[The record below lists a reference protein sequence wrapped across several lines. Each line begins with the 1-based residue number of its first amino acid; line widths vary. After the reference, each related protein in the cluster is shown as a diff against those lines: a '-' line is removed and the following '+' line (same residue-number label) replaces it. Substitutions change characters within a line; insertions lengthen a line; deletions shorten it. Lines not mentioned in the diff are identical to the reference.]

1 SAELDSSRPLIM
13 ITGYASIDSAVE
25 AMSKGAAW
33 YVQKPFANDA
43 VVELVERFGRA
54 RSLEVENAQLRE
66 RLQSFEGIEGMV
78 GSSPAMQKVFS
89 TLRTVAPTDATILI
103 EGESGT
109 GKERAALALHSL
121 SQRADGPFVAL
132 SCAALPESLLET
144 ELFGH
149 EKGAFT
155 DAHKEKRGRVESA
168 DGGTLFL
175 DDIDDLPKTVQ
186 VKLLRVLQER
196 TYERVG
202 SEKTRTVDMRVIAA
216 TKAPLRDEVRAGRFR
231 EDLFYRINVVPLPL
245 PPLRERDGDVGLI
258 ATALIDRHFKP
269 TEPGQA
275 APTIPSGTLSLM
287 ERYPWPGNV
296 RELENAIQRAIAL
309 RGTSSQLA
317 REHLLPIDDRWRGA
331 TEVSDEI
338 RPLRELLKE
347 VEGEHLR
354 RALASTGG
362 HRSQTAE
369 LLGISRKVLWEKL
382 KDHGI
387 DDGEG

>member
-1 SAELDSSRPLIM
+1 MRQLYHILSSA
-13 ITGYASIDSAVE
+13 
-25 AMSKGAAW
+25 
-33 YVQKPFANDA
+33 QHFATVN
-43 VVELVERFGRA
+43 L
-54 RSLEVENAQLRE
+54 
-66 RLQSFEGIEGMV
+66 GIWS
-78 GSSPAMQKVFS
+78 SSPAPYLWRPAQR
-89 TLRTVAPTDATILI
+89 LR
-103 EGESGT
+103 
-109 GKERAALALHSL
+109 R
-121 SQRADGPFVAL
+121 R
-132 SCAALPESLLET
+132 
-144 ELFGH
+144 
-149 EKGAFT
+149 
-155 DAHKEKRGRVESA
+155 R
-168 DGGTLFL
+168 
-175 DDIDDLPKTVQ
+175 
-186 VKLLRVLQER
+186 
-196 TYERVG
+196 
-202 SEKTRTVDMRVIAA
+202 
-216 TKAPLRDEVRAGRFR
+216 
-231 EDLFYRINVVPLPL
+231 
-245 PPLRERDGDVGLI
+245 
-258 ATALIDRHFKP
+258 P

-347 VEGEHLR
+347 GEGEHLR